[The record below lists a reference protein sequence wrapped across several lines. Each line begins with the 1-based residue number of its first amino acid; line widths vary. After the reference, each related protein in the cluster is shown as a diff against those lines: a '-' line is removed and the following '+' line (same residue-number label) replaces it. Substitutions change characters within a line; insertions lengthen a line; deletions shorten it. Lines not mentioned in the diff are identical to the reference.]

1 MIKAKNWSGKDLKGV
16 WHVTIKIDGVRA
28 LWNDG
33 SGKGQC
39 EGDVG
44 WYSRNGKPLYNLPR
58 MPKGI
63 KDVEVYCGG
72 FKETIERVRAK
83 TRYRPIAIS
92 ELYSLD
98 PLDKRLEGMMLTDPR
113 ANLIKEM
120 MKGAIASGYEGL
132 VLRQGDTWLKVKP
145 TETYDVPVIDML
157 HGTGKHH
164 GRMGALITPMGKVGT
179 GFTDAEREDWWSN
192 KFERTKGD
200 TIIEVECMKL
210 TDDGKFRHPRFV
222 RLRPDK

>member
-28 LWNDG
+28 LRKG
-33 SGKGQC
+33 SGW
-39 EGDVG
+39 V
-44 WYSRNGKPLYNLPR
+44 SRNGKPLYNIPVLR
-58 MPKGI
+58 DMGRL

-83 TRYRPIAIS
+83 TKDRPIAVS

-113 ANLIKEM
+113 ANPIKEM

-164 GRMGALITPMGKVGT
+164 GRMGALITSMGKVGT
-179 GFTDAEREDWWSN
+179 GFTDAEREDWWSK